1 MDLLFYILTFTF
13 LGSIA
18 SLVGGLVLLSKKN
31 LVNKISHYLYSFAA
45 GVLLGTA
52 FFDLLPEAFEE
63 VDHLAEEGVIVE
75 TNIFLWTFLGI
86 IIFFFLVRFL
96 HWFHHHDEHLK
107 DEPKQTVP
115 LIVVG
120 DTVHNFIDGVIIA
133 ASFFVSVPL
142 GIVTAIAV
150 AIHEIPQEIGDFA
163 ILIKKGLSKSKIIQ
177 INLLSA
183 AAAMAGALIMYF
195 VGESVESILPMFL
208 ALTAGFFIYIASADL
223 IPEIHK
229 EDNQK
234 VAFTEA
240 MLLVVGAFTVYYLA
254 NILHGLNLHG

>member
-1 MDLLFYILTFTF
+1 MELFLYILGFTF

-18 SLVGGLVLLSKKN
+18 SLIGGLVLLSKKE
-31 LVNKISHYLYSFAA
+31 LMGKISHYLYSFAA

-63 VDHLAEEGVIVE
+63 LEHLLEAGAVVDI
-75 TNIFLWTFLGI
+75 NIFFWTFLGI
-86 IIFFFLVRFL
+86 IIFFLLVRFL
-96 HWFHHHDEHLK
+96 HWFHHHDAHFK
-107 DEPKQTVP
+107 DEHSQTVS
-115 LIVVG
+115 LIIVG
-120 DTVHNFIDGVIIA
+120 DTIHNFIDGVIIA
-133 ASFFVSVPL
+133 AAFFVSIPL
-142 GIVTAIAV
+142 GVITAIAV

-163 ILIKKGLSKSKIIQ
+163 ILVKKGLSKSKIIN

-183 AAAMAGALIMYF
+183 AAAIVGAVLMFSLGEF
-195 VGESVESILPMFL
+195 VERLLPAFL
-208 ALTAGFFIYIASADL
+208 ALTAGFFIYIATADL

-240 MLLVVGAFTVYYLA
+240 VLLLIGAFTVYGLA
-254 NILHGLNLHG
+254 LILESLNLHG

>member
-1 MDLLFYILTFTF
+1 MLL
-13 LGSIA
+13 SRKE
-18 SLVGGLVLLSKKN
+18 LVG
-31 LVNKISHYLYSFAA
+31 KISHYLYSFAA

-63 VDHLAEEGVIVE
+63 IEHLAEEGVIVE
-75 TNIFLWTFLGI
+75 TNIFLWTFIGM

-96 HWFHHHDEHLK
+96 HWFHHHDEHFK

-120 DTVHNFIDGVIIA
+120 DTVHNFIDGLIIA
-133 ASFFVSVPL
+133 ASFFVSIPL

-163 ILIKKGLSKSKIIQ
+163 ILIKKGLPKKKIIQ
-177 INLLSA
+177 INLISA
-183 AAAMAGALIMYF
+183 FASLVGALLMF
-195 VGESVESILPMFL
+195 VLGESVESMLPMFL
-208 ALTAGFFIYIASADL
+208 ALTAGFFIYIAASDL

-229 EDNQK
+229 EDNQR

-240 MLLVVGAFTVYYLA
+240 MLLLIGAFTVYALA
-254 NILHGLNLHG
+254 SVLHGLNLHG

>member
-1 MDLLFYILTFTF
+1 MELLIYILVFTF

-18 SLVGGLVLLSKKN
+18 SLIGGIFLLSKKE
-31 LVNKISHYLYSFAA
+31 LVGKISHYLFSFAA

-63 VDHLAEEGVIVE
+63 IEHLAEEGIIVE

-86 IIFFFLVRFL
+86 IGFFFLVRFL
-96 HWFHHHDEHLK
+96 HWFHHHDDHFK

-120 DTVHNFIDGVIIA
+120 DTVHNFIDGMIIA
-133 ASFFVSVPL
+133 ASFFVSIPL
-142 GIVTAIAV
+142 GILTAIAV

-163 ILIKKGLSKSKIIQ
+163 ILIKKGLPKKKIIQ
-177 INLLSA
+177 INLISA
-183 AAAMAGALIMYF
+183 AAAMVGAMLVF
-195 VGESVESILPMFL
+195 VLGESVKAMLPMFL
-208 ALTAGFFIYIASADL
+208 ALTAGFFIYIATADL

-234 VAFTEA
+234 VAFMEA
-240 MLLVVGAFTVYYLA
+240 LLLVIGALTVYGLA
-254 NILHGLNLHG
+254 IILESANLHG

>member
-1 MDLLFYILTFTF
+1 MELLAYILVFTF

-18 SLVGGLVLLSKKN
+18 SLAGGLFLLSRKE
-31 LVNKISHYLYSFAA
+31 LVGKISHYLYSFAA

-52 FFDLLPEAFEE
+52 FFDLLPEAFGEIE
-63 VDHLAEEGVIVE
+63 HLAEDGIIVE
-75 TNIFLWTFLGI
+75 TNIFLWTFIGI

-96 HWFHHHDEHLK
+96 HWFHHHDEHFK

-120 DTVHNFIDGVIIA
+120 DTVHNFIDGLIIA

-163 ILIKKGLSKSKIIQ
+163 ILMKKGMPKKKIIQ
-177 INLLSA
+177 INLFSA
-183 AAAMAGALIMYF
+183 AAAMVGALIMYF
-195 VGESVESILPMFL
+195 LGESVESMLPMFL
-208 ALTAGFFIYIASADL
+208 ALTAGFFIYIATADL

-229 EDNQK
+229 EDNQR

-240 MLLVVGAFTVYYLA
+240 ILLVIGAFTVYGLA
-254 NILHGLNLHG
+254 MVLESLNLHG

>member
-1 MDLLFYILTFTF
+1 MELLVYILGFTF

-18 SLVGGLVLLSKKN
+18 SLGGGLILLSKKE
-31 LVNKISHYLYSFAA
+31 LVGKISHYLYSFAA

-52 FFDLLPEAFEE
+52 FFDLLPEAFAE
-63 VDHLAEEGVIVE
+63 VEHLAEEGIIVE
-75 TNIFLWTFLGI
+75 TNIFLWTFIGI

-96 HWFHHHDEHLK
+96 HWFHHHDEHFK

-120 DTVHNFIDGVIIA
+120 DTVHNFIDGLIIA
-133 ASFFVSVPL
+133 ASFFVSIPL

-163 ILIKKGLSKSKIIQ
+163 ILIKKGLPKKKIIQ
-177 INLLSA
+177 INLFSA
-183 AAAMAGALIMYF
+183 FASMVGAILMF
-195 VGESVESILPMFL
+195 VLGESVESMLPIFL
-208 ALTAGFFIYIASADL
+208 ALTAGFFIYIATADL

-229 EDNQK
+229 EDNQR

-240 MLLVVGAFTVYYLA
+240 MLLVIGAFTVYGLA
-254 NILHGLNLHG
+254 IILESLNLHG

>member
-1 MDLLFYILTFTF
+1 MELLVYILGFTF
-13 LGSIA
+13 IGSIA
-18 SLVGGLVLLSKKN
+18 SLAGGIVLLSRKD
-31 LVNKISHYLYSFAA
+31 LMGKISHYLYSFAA

-63 VDHLAEEGVIVE
+63 VEHLREEGIILNQ
-75 TNIFLWTFLGI
+75 NIFLWTFLGM

-96 HWFHHHDEHLK
+96 HWFHHHDEHFK
-107 DEPKQTVP
+107 DEHRQTVP

-120 DTVHNFIDGVIIA
+120 DTVHNFIDGLIIA
-133 ASFFVSVPL
+133 ASFFVSIPL
-142 GIVTAIAV
+142 GIITAIAV

-163 ILIKKGLSKSKIIQ
+163 ILLKKGLSKSKIIQ
-177 INLLSA
+177 INLYSA
-183 AAAMAGALIMYF
+183 LASMVGALIMYF
-195 VGESVESILPMFL
+195 LGESVESLLPVFL
-208 ALTAGFFIYIASADL
+208 ALTAGFFIYIASSDL

-229 EDNQK
+229 EDNQR

-240 MLLVVGAFTVYYLA
+240 ILLVIGAFTVYFLA

>member
-1 MDLLFYILTFTF
+1 MELLIYILGFTF

-18 SLVGGLVLLSKKN
+18 SLLGGLFLLSKKD
-31 LVNKISHYLYSFAA
+31 LIGKISHYLYSFAA

-63 VDHLAEEGVIVE
+63 IEHLAEEGIVVE
-75 TNIFLWTFLGI
+75 TNIFLWTFIGI

-96 HWFHHHDEHLK
+96 HWFHHHDEHFK

-115 LIVVG
+115 LIIVG
-120 DTVHNFIDGVIIA
+120 DTVHNFIDGFIIA
-133 ASFFVSVPL
+133 ASFFVSIPL
-142 GIVTAIAV
+142 GIITAIAV

-163 ILIKKGLSKSKIIQ
+163 ILIKKGIAKKKIIQ

-183 AAAMAGALIMYF
+183 GAAMLGALIMYF
-195 VGESVESILPMFL
+195 LGESMESYLPMFL
-208 ALTAGFFIYIASADL
+208 ALTAGFFIYIATADL

-234 VAFTEA
+234 VAFIEA
-240 MLLVVGAFTVYYLA
+240 SLLVVGALVVYFLA
-254 NILHGLNLHG
+254 SILHNLNLHG

>member
-1 MDLLFYILTFTF
+1 MELLGYILGFTF

-18 SLVGGLVLLSKKN
+18 SLIGGIILLSRKD
-31 LVNKISHYLYSFAA
+31 LMGKISHYLYSFAA

-63 VDHLAEEGVIVE
+63 VENLAHQGIVVE
-75 TNIFLWTFLGI
+75 TDIFLWTFIGI

-96 HWFHHHDEHLK
+96 HWFHHHDEHFK

-142 GIVTAIAV
+142 GVVTAIAV

-163 ILIKKGLSKSKIIQ
+163 ILLKKGMARKRIIQ
-177 INLLSA
+177 INLASA
-183 AAAMAGALIMYF
+183 AAAMVGALVMYF
-195 VGESVESILPMFL
+195 LGDLVESMLPMFL

-229 EDNQK
+229 EDNQR

-240 MLLVVGAFTVYYLA
+240 MLLVTGAFTLYIFIIVLESLG
-254 NILHGLNLHG
+254 LHG

>member
-1 MDLLFYILTFTF
+1 MELLIYILGFTF
-13 LGSIA
+13 LGSVA
-18 SLVGGLVLLSKKN
+18 SLGGGLFLLTKTH
-31 LVNKISHYLYSFAA
+31 LVSKISHYLYSFAA

-63 VDHLAEEGVIVE
+63 AEHLKENGVIFDQ
-75 TNIFLWTFLGI
+75 NIFLWTFLGI

-96 HWFHHHDEHLK
+96 HWFHHHDEHFRG
-107 DEPKQTVP
+107 EEKQTVP

-133 ASFFVSVPL
+133 ASFFVSIPL
-142 GIVTAIAV
+142 GIITAIAV

-163 ILIKKGLSKSKIIQ
+163 ILIKKGMNKSRIIR
-177 INLLSA
+177 INLYSA
-183 AAAMAGALIMYF
+183 LASMIGAVLMYF
-195 VGESVESILPMFL
+195 LGESLEGMLPIFL
-208 ALTAGFFIYIASADL
+208 ALTGGFFIYIALSDL
-223 IPEIHK
+223 VPEIHK

-240 MLLVVGAFTVYYLA
+240 ILLVVGAFTVYGLA
-254 NILHGLNLHG
+254 LVLEGLNLHG